1 MLWLLLLL
9 LPWGQQADAQWQEC
23 SSQGAFIG
31 MYGSQALA
39 NLTTFRS
46 NLLSHVWQSYNPE
59 GAHNNSSSTSSGET
73 HAMMEHGFT
82 LICTQQH
89 LQQFICIRSL
99 PSCSLL
105 TL

>member
-1 MLWLLLLL
+1 MLWLVLLL
-9 LPWGQQADAQWQEC
+9 LPWGQQVQAQWQEC

-59 GAHNNSSSTSSGET
+59 GTHSNSNSSKSGT
-73 HAMMEHGFT
+73 HVAWLSHSGPM
-82 LICTQQH
+82 LDICS
-89 LQQFICIRSL
+89 IC
-99 PSCSLL
+99 CALL
-105 TL
+105 FSGHAACPFL